1 MGYQFKPPSVAMNKP
16 GVILIT
22 ILLIVMILS
31 IISVQISKNFY
42 ISLKREAYLDFKNL
56 SHQMLM
62 SSEKQAIKS
71 LQKNIK
77 PFQSKLTLNDSILN
91 NKFYFQN
98 ALMLLEV
105 SVLDAS
111 NCFNL
116 NSLFK
121 PSGNSYEIRPLYKAW
136 LNRYLKLKQFSEAD
150 IESFIDQLVDWV
162 DRDNQPLNFG
172 AENYFYI
179 GPASKISQFTP
190 KRLLVDISEINNFP
204 IMERMD
210 YRDLITNLCVLPNRN
225 NQIININSL
234 VQSDSLLIAAFF
246 DEENLE
252 YTSSQILNMPKNG
265 YDDVNVFIDQFN
277 QASKFPS
284 QVLSINSQTFRLQSD
299 IINENFSANLETL
312 VILDISNSAEVI
324 RRTFN
329 F

>member
-1 MGYQFKPPSVAMNKP
+1 MNKP

-22 ILLIVMILS
+22 TLLIVMILS

-77 PFQSKLTLNDSILN
+77 SFQSKLTLNDSLLN

-98 ALMLLEV
+98 DLMILEV

-136 LNRYLKLKQFSEAD
+136 LKRYLKLKQFNEAD

-210 YRDLITNLCVLPNRN
+210 YRDLITNLCVFPNRN

-252 YTSSQILNMPKNG
+252 YIASQILNMPKNG

-312 VILDISNSAEVI
+312 VILDISNSAEVLS
-324 RRTFN
+324 RTFN

>member
-1 MGYQFKPPSVAMNKP
+1 MNKP

-22 ILLIVMILS
+22 TLLIVMILS

-62 SSEKQAIKS
+62 SSEKQAIKL

-77 PFQSKLTLNDSILN
+77 SFQSKLTLNDSLLN

-98 ALMLLEV
+98 DLMVLEV

-121 PSGNSYEIRPLYKAW
+121 PSGKSYEIRPLYKAW
-136 LNRYLKLKQFSEAD
+136 LKRYLKLKQFNEAD

-204 IMERMD
+204 IMERVD
-210 YRDLITNLCVLPNRN
+210 YRDLITNLCVFPNRN

-252 YTSSQILNMPKNG
+252 YIASQILNMPKNG

-299 IINENFSANLETL
+299 IINENFSANLESL
-312 VILDISNSAEVI
+312 VILDISNSAEVLS
-324 RRTFN
+324 RTFN

>member
-1 MGYQFKPPSVAMNKP
+1 MNKP

-22 ILLIVMILS
+22 TLLIVMILS

-71 LQKNIK
+71 LQKNVK
-77 PFQSKLTLNDSILN
+77 PFQSKLTLNDSLLN

-98 ALMLLEV
+98 DLMVLEV

-136 LNRYLKLKQFSEAD
+136 LKRYLKLKQFNEAD

-162 DRDNQPLNFG
+162 DHDNQPLNFG

-179 GPASKISQFTP
+179 GPSSKISQFTP

-210 YRDLITNLCVLPNRN
+210 YRDLITSLCVLPNRN

>member
-1 MGYQFKPPSVAMNKP
+1 MNKP

-22 ILLIVMILS
+22 TLLIVMILS

-77 PFQSKLTLNDSILN
+77 LFQSKLTLNDSLLN

-98 ALMLLEV
+98 DLMLLEV

-136 LNRYLKLKQFSEAD
+136 LKRYLKLKQFNEAD
-150 IESFIDQLVDWV
+150 IESFIDQLIDWV

-204 IMERMD
+204 IMERVD
-210 YRDLITNLCVLPNRN
+210 YRDLITNLCVFPNRD

-246 DEENLE
+246 NEENLE
-252 YTSSQILNMPKNG
+252 YIASQILNMPKNG

-284 QVLSINSQTFRLQSD
+284 QVLSINSQTFILQSD

-312 VILDISNSAEVI
+312 VILDNSNSAEVLG
-324 RRTFN
+324 RTFN

>member
-1 MGYQFKPPSVAMNKP
+1 MNKP

-22 ILLIVMILS
+22 TLLIVMILS

-62 SSEKQAIKS
+62 SSEKQAIKL

-77 PFQSKLTLNDSILN
+77 SFQSKLTLNDSLLN

-98 ALMLLEV
+98 DLMVLEV

-121 PSGNSYEIRPLYKAW
+121 PSGKSYEIRPLYKAW
-136 LNRYLKLKQFSEAD
+136 LKRYLKLKQFNEAD

-204 IMERMD
+204 IMERVD
-210 YRDLITNLCVLPNRN
+210 YRDLITNLCVFPNRN

-252 YTSSQILNMPKNG
+252 YIASQILNMPKNG

-284 QVLSINSQTFRLQSD
+284 QVLSINSQTFILQSD

-312 VILDISNSAEVI
+312 VILDNSNSAEVLG
-324 RRTFN
+324 RTFN

>member
-1 MGYQFKPPSVAMNKP
+1 MNKP

-22 ILLIVMILS
+22 TLLIVMILS
-31 IISVQISKNFY
+31 IISMQISKNFY

-77 PFQSKLTLNDSILN
+77 LFQSKLTLNDSLLN

-98 ALMLLEV
+98 DLMVLEV

-136 LNRYLKLKQFSEAD
+136 LKRYLKLKQFNEAD

-162 DRDNQPLNFG
+162 DHDNQPLNFG

-252 YTSSQILNMPKNG
+252 YTASQILNMPKNG

-312 VILDISNSAEVI
+312 VILDISNSAEVLS
-324 RRTFN
+324 RTFN

>member
-1 MGYQFKPPSVAMNKP
+1 MNKP

-22 ILLIVMILS
+22 TLLIVMILS

-62 SSEKQAIKS
+62 SSEKQAIKL

-77 PFQSKLTLNDSILN
+77 SFQSKLTLNDSLLN

-98 ALMLLEV
+98 DLMVLEV

-121 PSGNSYEIRPLYKAW
+121 PSGKSYEIRPLYKAW
-136 LNRYLKLKQFSEAD
+136 LKRYLKLKQFNEAD

-204 IMERMD
+204 IMEWVD

-252 YTSSQILNMPKNG
+252 YTASQILNMPKNG

-299 IINENFSANLETL
+299 IINENFSANLESL
-312 VILDISNSAEVI
+312 VILDISNSAEVLS
-324 RRTFN
+324 RTFN

>member
-1 MGYQFKPPSVAMNKP
+1 MNKP

-22 ILLIVMILS
+22 TLLIVMILS

-77 PFQSKLTLNDSILN
+77 LFQSKLTLNDSLLN

-98 ALMLLEV
+98 DLMVLEV

-136 LNRYLKLKQFSEAD
+136 LKRYLKLKQFNEAD

-312 VILDISNSAEVI
+312 VILDISNSAEVLS
-324 RRTFN
+324 RTFN

>member
-1 MGYQFKPPSVAMNKP
+1 MNKP

-22 ILLIVMILS
+22 TLLIVMILS

-77 PFQSKLTLNDSILN
+77 PFQSKLTLNDSLLN

-98 ALMLLEV
+98 DLMVLEV

-136 LNRYLKLKQFSEAD
+136 LKRYLKLKQFNEAD

-162 DRDNQPLNFG
+162 DHDNQPLNFG

-252 YTSSQILNMPKNG
+252 YTASQILNMPKNG

-312 VILDISNSAEVI
+312 VILDISNSAEVLS
-324 RRTFN
+324 RTFN

>member
-1 MGYQFKPPSVAMNKP
+1 MNKP

-22 ILLIVMILS
+22 TLLIVMILS

-62 SSEKQAIKS
+62 SSEKQAIRS

-77 PFQSKLTLNDSILN
+77 SFQSKLTLNDSILN

-98 ALMLLEV
+98 DLMVLEV

-136 LNRYLKLKQFSEAD
+136 LKRYLKLKQFNEAD

-204 IMERMD
+204 IMERID

-252 YTSSQILNMPKNG
+252 YTASQILNMPKNG
-265 YDDVNVFIDQFN
+265 YDDANVFIDQFN

-284 QVLSINSQTFRLQSD
+284 QVLSINSQTFKLQSD

-312 VILDISNSAEVI
+312 VILDISNSAEVLS
-324 RRTFN
+324 RTFN

>member
-1 MGYQFKPPSVAMNKP
+1 MNKP

-22 ILLIVMILS
+22 TLLIVMILS

-77 PFQSKLTLNDSILN
+77 SFQSKLTLNDSLLN

-98 ALMLLEV
+98 DLMILEV

-136 LNRYLKLKQFSEAD
+136 LKRYLKLKQFNEAD

-252 YTSSQILNMPKNG
+252 YTASQILNMPKNG

-284 QVLSINSQTFRLQSD
+284 QVLSINSQTFILQSD

-312 VILDISNSAEVI
+312 VILDNSNSAEVLS
-324 RRTFN
+324 RTFN

>member
-1 MGYQFKPPSVAMNKP
+1 MNKP

-22 ILLIVMILS
+22 TLLIVMILS
-31 IISVQISKNFY
+31 IISMQISKNFY

-77 PFQSKLTLNDSILN
+77 SFQLKLTLNDSLLN

-98 ALMLLEV
+98 DLMVLEV

-136 LNRYLKLKQFSEAD
+136 LKRYLKLKQLNEAD

-162 DRDNQPLNFG
+162 DSDNQPLNFG

-179 GPASKISQFTP
+179 GPTSKISQFTP

-312 VILDISNSAEVI
+312 VILDISNSAEVLS
-324 RRTFN
+324 RTFN

>member
-1 MGYQFKPPSVAMNKP
+1 MNKP

-22 ILLIVMILS
+22 TLLIVMILS

-56 SHQMLM
+56 SHQMLI

-77 PFQSKLTLNDSILN
+77 LFQSKLTLNDSLLN

-98 ALMLLEV
+98 DLMILEV

-136 LNRYLKLKQFSEAD
+136 LKRYLKLKQFNEAD

-204 IMERMD
+204 IMERVD
-210 YRDLITNLCVLPNRN
+210 YRDLITNLCVFPNRN

-252 YTSSQILNMPKNG
+252 YIASQILNMPKNG

-284 QVLSINSQTFRLQSD
+284 QVLSINSQTFILQSD

-312 VILDISNSAEVI
+312 VILDNSNSAEVLG
-324 RRTFN
+324 RTFN

>member
-1 MGYQFKPPSVAMNKP
+1 MNKP

-22 ILLIVMILS
+22 TLLIVMILS

-77 PFQSKLTLNDSILN
+77 LFQSKLTLNDSLLN

-98 ALMLLEV
+98 DLMLLEV

-136 LNRYLKLKQFSEAD
+136 LKRYLKLKQFNEAD

-190 KRLLVDISEINNFP
+190 KRLLVDISEIDNFP

-312 VILDISNSAEVI
+312 VILDISNSAEV
-324 RRTFN
+324 
-329 F
+329 

>member
-1 MGYQFKPPSVAMNKP
+1 MNKP

-22 ILLIVMILS
+22 TLLIVMILS
-31 IISVQISKNFY
+31 IISMQISKNFY

-71 LQKNIK
+71 LQKNVK
-77 PFQSKLTLNDSILN
+77 PFQSKLTLNDSLLN

-98 ALMLLEV
+98 DLMVLEV

-136 LNRYLKLKQFSEAD
+136 LKRYLKLKQFNEAD
-150 IESFIDQLVDWV
+150 IESFIDQLIDWV
-162 DRDNQPLNFG
+162 DHDNQPLNFG

-179 GPASKISQFTP
+179 GPTSKISQFTP

-246 DEENLE
+246 HEENLE

>member
-1 MGYQFKPPSVAMNKP
+1 MNKP

-22 ILLIVMILS
+22 TLLIVMILS

-77 PFQSKLTLNDSILN
+77 SFQSKLTLNDSLLN

-98 ALMLLEV
+98 DLMVLEV

-136 LNRYLKLKQFSEAD
+136 LKRYLKLKQFNEAD

-210 YRDLITNLCVLPNRN
+210 FRDLITNLCVLPNRN

-234 VQSDSLLIAAFF
+234 VQSDSLLISAFF

-252 YTSSQILNMPKNG
+252 YTASQILNMPKNG

-299 IINENFSANLETL
+299 IINENFSANLESL
-312 VILDISNSAEVI
+312 VILDISNSAEVLS
-324 RRTFN
+324 RTFN

>member
-1 MGYQFKPPSVAMNKP
+1 MNKP

-22 ILLIVMILS
+22 TLLIVMILS

-77 PFQSKLTLNDSILN
+77 SFQSKLTLNDSLLN

-98 ALMLLEV
+98 DLMILEV

-136 LNRYLKLKQFSEAD
+136 LKRYLKLKQFNEAD

-204 IMERMD
+204 IMERLD
-210 YRDLITNLCVLPNRN
+210 YRDLITNLCVFPNRN

-252 YTSSQILNMPKNG
+252 YITSQILNMPKNG

-284 QVLSINSQTFRLQSD
+284 QVLSINSQTFMLQSD

-312 VILDISNSAEVI
+312 VILDNSNSAEVLG
-324 RRTFN
+324 RTFN

>member
-1 MGYQFKPPSVAMNKP
+1 MNKP

-22 ILLIVMILS
+22 TLLIVMILS

-77 PFQSKLTLNDSILN
+77 SFQSKLTLNDSLLN

-98 ALMLLEV
+98 DLMILEV

-121 PSGNSYEIRPLYKAW
+121 PSGNSYEIRPLYKTW
-136 LNRYLKLKQFSEAD
+136 LKRYLKLKQFNEAD

-204 IMERMD
+204 IMERVD
-210 YRDLITNLCVLPNRN
+210 YRDLITNLCVFPNRN

-246 DEENLE
+246 NEENLE
-252 YTSSQILNMPKNG
+252 YIASQILNMPKNG

-284 QVLSINSQTFRLQSD
+284 QVLSINSQTFILQSD

-312 VILDISNSAEVI
+312 VILDNSNSAEVLG
-324 RRTFN
+324 RTFN

>member
-1 MGYQFKPPSVAMNKP
+1 MNKP

-22 ILLIVMILS
+22 TLLIVMILS
-31 IISVQISKNFY
+31 IISMQISKNFY

-77 PFQSKLTLNDSILN
+77 SLQSKLTLNDSLLN

-98 ALMLLEV
+98 DLMVLEV

-121 PSGNSYEIRPLYKAW
+121 PSGKSYEIRPLYKAW
-136 LNRYLKLKQFSEAD
+136 LKRYLKLKQFNEAD

-204 IMERMD
+204 IMERVD
-210 YRDLITNLCVLPNRN
+210 YRDLITNLCVFPNRN

-252 YTSSQILNMPKNG
+252 YIASQILNMPKNG

-284 QVLSINSQTFRLQSD
+284 QVLSINSQTFILQSD

-312 VILDISNSAEVI
+312 VILDNSNSAEVLS
-324 RRTFN
+324 RTFN

>member
-1 MGYQFKPPSVAMNKP
+1 
-16 GVILIT
+16 
-22 ILLIVMILS
+22 
-31 IISVQISKNFY
+31 
-42 ISLKREAYLDFKNL
+42 
-56 SHQMLM
+56 
-62 SSEKQAIKS
+62 
-71 LQKNIK
+71 
-77 PFQSKLTLNDSILN
+77 
-91 NKFYFQN
+91 
-98 ALMLLEV
+98 MLLEV

-121 PSGNSYEIRPLYKAW
+121 SSGNSYEIRPLYKAW
-136 LNRYLKLKQFSEAD
+136 LKRYLKLKQFNEAD
-150 IESFIDQLVDWV
+150 IESFIDQLIDWV

-210 YRDLITNLCVLPNRN
+210 FRDLITNLCVLPNRN

-252 YTSSQILNMPKNG
+252 YTASQILNMPKNG
-265 YDDVNVFIDQFN
+265 YDDANVFIDQFN
-277 QASKFPS
+277 QGSKFPS

-312 VILDISNSAEVI
+312 VILDISNSAEVLS
-324 RRTFN
+324 RTFN

>member
-1 MGYQFKPPSVAMNKP
+1 MNKP

-22 ILLIVMILS
+22 TLLIVMILS

-77 PFQSKLTLNDSILN
+77 SFQSKLTLNDSLLN

-98 ALMLLEV
+98 DLMILEV

-136 LNRYLKLKQFSEAD
+136 LKRYLKLKQFNEAD

-204 IMERMD
+204 IMERID

-225 NQIININSL
+225 NQTININSL

-252 YTSSQILNMPKNG
+252 YTASQILNMPKNG

-312 VILDISNSAEVI
+312 VILDISNSAEVLS
-324 RRTFN
+324 RTFN

>member
-1 MGYQFKPPSVAMNKP
+1 MNKP

-22 ILLIVMILS
+22 TLLIVMILS

-77 PFQSKLTLNDSILN
+77 SFQSKLTLNDSLLN

-98 ALMLLEV
+98 DLMILEV

-136 LNRYLKLKQFSEAD
+136 LKRYLKLKQFNEAD

-204 IMERMD
+204 IMERVD
-210 YRDLITNLCVLPNRN
+210 YRDLITNLCVFPNRN

-252 YTSSQILNMPKNG
+252 YTASQILNMPKNG

-284 QVLSINSQTFRLQSD
+284 QVLSINSQTFMLQSD

-312 VILDISNSAEVI
+312 VILDNSNSAEVLG
-324 RRTFN
+324 RTFN

>member
-1 MGYQFKPPSVAMNKP
+1 MNKP

-22 ILLIVMILS
+22 TLLIVMILS

-62 SSEKQAIKS
+62 SSEKQAIKL

-77 PFQSKLTLNDSILN
+77 SFQSKLTLNDSLLN

-98 ALMLLEV
+98 DLMVLEV

-121 PSGNSYEIRPLYKAW
+121 PSGNSYEIRPLYKSW
-136 LNRYLKLKQFSEAD
+136 LKRYLKLKQFNEAD

-204 IMERMD
+204 IMERVD
-210 YRDLITNLCVLPNRN
+210 YRDLIANLCVLPNRN

-234 VQSDSLLIAAFF
+234 VQSDSLLISAFF

-252 YTSSQILNMPKNG
+252 YTASQILNMPKNG

-299 IINENFSANLETL
+299 IINENFSANLESL
-312 VILDISNSAEVI
+312 VILDISNSAEVLS
-324 RRTFN
+324 RTFN

>member
-1 MGYQFKPPSVAMNKP
+1 MNKP

-22 ILLIVMILS
+22 TLLIVMILS
-31 IISVQISKNFY
+31 IISMQISKNFY

-77 PFQSKLTLNDSILN
+77 LFQSKLTLNDSLLN

-98 ALMLLEV
+98 DLMVLEV

-136 LNRYLKLKQFSEAD
+136 LKRYLKLKQFNEAD

-252 YTSSQILNMPKNG
+252 YTASQILNMPKNG

-312 VILDISNSAEVI
+312 VILDISNSAEVLS
-324 RRTFN
+324 RTFN

>member
-1 MGYQFKPPSVAMNKP
+1 MNKP

-22 ILLIVMILS
+22 TLLIVMILS

-77 PFQSKLTLNDSILN
+77 SFQSKLTLNDSLLN

-98 ALMLLEV
+98 DLMILEV

-136 LNRYLKLKQFSEAD
+136 LKRYLKLKQFNEAD

-284 QVLSINSQTFRLQSD
+284 QVLSINSQTFILQSD

-312 VILDISNSAEVI
+312 VILDISNSAEVLS
-324 RRTFN
+324 RTFN

>member
-1 MGYQFKPPSVAMNKP
+1 MNKP

-22 ILLIVMILS
+22 TLLIVMILS

-77 PFQSKLTLNDSILN
+77 SFQSKLTLNDSLLN

-98 ALMLLEV
+98 DLMILEV

-136 LNRYLKLKQFSEAD
+136 LKRYLKLKQFNEAD

-210 YRDLITNLCVLPNRN
+210 FRDLITNLCVLPNRN

-234 VQSDSLLIAAFF
+234 AQSDSLLIAAFF

-252 YTSSQILNMPKNG
+252 YITSQILNMPKNG

-284 QVLSINSQTFRLQSD
+284 QVLSINSQTFILQSD

-312 VILDISNSAEVI
+312 VILDNSNSAEVLG
-324 RRTFN
+324 RTFN

>member
-1 MGYQFKPPSVAMNKP
+1 MNKP

-22 ILLIVMILS
+22 TLLIVMILS

-77 PFQSKLTLNDSILN
+77 SFQSKLTLNDSLLN

-98 ALMLLEV
+98 DLMILEV

-136 LNRYLKLKQFSEAD
+136 LKRYLKLKQFNEAD

-210 YRDLITNLCVLPNRN
+210 YRDLITNLCVFPNRN

-234 VQSDSLLIAAFF
+234 AQSDSLLIAAFF

-252 YTSSQILNMPKNG
+252 YIASQILNMPKNG

-284 QVLSINSQTFRLQSD
+284 QVLSINSQTFILQSD

-312 VILDISNSAEVI
+312 VILDNSNSAEVLG
-324 RRTFN
+324 RTFN

>member
-1 MGYQFKPPSVAMNKP
+1 MTKP

-22 ILLIVMILS
+22 TLLIVMILS

-77 PFQSKLTLNDSILN
+77 SFQSKLTLNDSLLN

-98 ALMLLEV
+98 DLMILEV

-136 LNRYLKLKQFSEAD
+136 LKRYLKLKQFNEAD

-204 IMERMD
+204 IMERVD
-210 YRDLITNLCVLPNRN
+210 YRDLITNLCVFPNRN

-252 YTSSQILNMPKNG
+252 YIASQILNMPKNG

-284 QVLSINSQTFRLQSD
+284 QVLSINSQTFILQSD

-312 VILDISNSAEVI
+312 VILDNSNSAEVLG
-324 RRTFN
+324 RTFN

>member
-1 MGYQFKPPSVAMNKP
+1 MNKP

-22 ILLIVMILS
+22 TLLIVMILS

-77 PFQSKLTLNDSILN
+77 SFQSKLTLNDSLLN

-98 ALMLLEV
+98 DLMILEV

-121 PSGNSYEIRPLYKAW
+121 PSGKSYEIRPLYKAW
-136 LNRYLKLKQFSEAD
+136 LKRYLKLKQFNEAD

-204 IMERMD
+204 IMERVD
-210 YRDLITNLCVLPNRN
+210 YRDLIANLCVLPNRN

-234 VQSDSLLIAAFF
+234 VQSDSLLISAFF

-252 YTSSQILNMPKNG
+252 YTASQILNMPKNG

-299 IINENFSANLETL
+299 IINENFSANLESL
-312 VILDISNSAEVI
+312 VILDISNSAEVLS
-324 RRTFN
+324 RTFN

>member
-1 MGYQFKPPSVAMNKP
+1 MNKP

-22 ILLIVMILS
+22 TLLIVMILS
-31 IISVQISKNFY
+31 IISMQISKNFY

-71 LQKNIK
+71 LQKNVK
-77 PFQSKLTLNDSILN
+77 PFQSKLTLNDSLLN

-98 ALMLLEV
+98 DLMLLEV

-136 LNRYLKLKQFSEAD
+136 LKRYLKLKQFNEAD

-162 DRDNQPLNFG
+162 DHDNQPLNFG

>member
-1 MGYQFKPPSVAMNKP
+1 MNKP

-22 ILLIVMILS
+22 TLLIVMILS

-77 PFQSKLTLNDSILN
+77 SFQSKLTLNDSLLN

-98 ALMLLEV
+98 DLMILEV

-116 NSLFK
+116 NSLFN

-136 LNRYLKLKQFSEAD
+136 LKRYLKLKQFNEAD

-162 DRDNQPLNFG
+162 DLDNQPLNFG

-204 IMERMD
+204 IMERVD
-210 YRDLITNLCVLPNRN
+210 YRDLITNLCVFPNRN

-252 YTSSQILNMPKNG
+252 YIASQILNMPKNG

-277 QASKFPS
+277 QTSKFPS
-284 QVLSINSQTFRLQSD
+284 QVLSINSQTFILQSD

-312 VILDISNSAEVI
+312 VILDNSNSAEVLG
-324 RRTFN
+324 RTFN

>member
-1 MGYQFKPPSVAMNKP
+1 MNKP

-22 ILLIVMILS
+22 TLLIVMILS

-62 SSEKQAIKS
+62 SSEKQAIKL

-77 PFQSKLTLNDSILN
+77 SFQSKLTLNDSLLN

-98 ALMLLEV
+98 DLMVLEV

-121 PSGNSYEIRPLYKAW
+121 PSGKSYEIRPLYKAW
-136 LNRYLKLKQFSEAD
+136 LKRYLKLKQFNEAD

-234 VQSDSLLIAAFF
+234 VQSDSLLISAFF

-252 YTSSQILNMPKNG
+252 YTASQILNMPKNG

-299 IINENFSANLETL
+299 IINENFSANLESL
-312 VILDISNSAEVI
+312 VILDISNSAEVLS
-324 RRTFN
+324 RTFN

>member
-1 MGYQFKPPSVAMNKP
+1 MNKP

-22 ILLIVMILS
+22 TLLIVMILS

-77 PFQSKLTLNDSILN
+77 PFQSKLTLNDSLLN

-98 ALMLLEV
+98 DLMVLEV

-136 LNRYLKLKQFSEAD
+136 LKRYLKLKQFNEAD

-162 DRDNQPLNFG
+162 DHDNQPLNFG

-179 GPASKISQFTP
+179 GPSSKISQFTP

-210 YRDLITNLCVLPNRN
+210 YRDLITSLCVLPNRN

-312 VILDISNSAEVI
+312 VILDISNSAEVLS
-324 RRTFN
+324 RTFN

>member
-1 MGYQFKPPSVAMNKP
+1 MNKP

-22 ILLIVMILS
+22 TLLIVMILS

-77 PFQSKLTLNDSILN
+77 PFQSKLTLNDSLLN

-98 ALMLLEV
+98 DLMVLEV

-136 LNRYLKLKQFSEAD
+136 LKRYLKLKQFNEAD

-162 DRDNQPLNFG
+162 DHDNQPLNFG

>member
-1 MGYQFKPPSVAMNKP
+1 MNKP

-22 ILLIVMILS
+22 TLLIVMILS
-31 IISVQISKNFY
+31 IISMQISKNFY

-77 PFQSKLTLNDSILN
+77 PFQSKLTLNDSLLN

-98 ALMLLEV
+98 DLMILEV

-136 LNRYLKLKQFSEAD
+136 LKRYLKLKQFNEAD

-225 NQIININSL
+225 NQTININSL

-252 YTSSQILNMPKNG
+252 YTASQILNMPKNG

-312 VILDISNSAEVI
+312 VILDISNSAEVLS
-324 RRTFN
+324 RTFN

>member
-1 MGYQFKPPSVAMNKP
+1 MNKP

-22 ILLIVMILS
+22 TLLIVMILS

-77 PFQSKLTLNDSILN
+77 PFQSKLTLNDSLLN

-98 ALMLLEV
+98 DLMVLEV

-136 LNRYLKLKQFSEAD
+136 LKRYLKLKQFNEAD
-150 IESFIDQLVDWV
+150 IESFIDQLIDWV

-210 YRDLITNLCVLPNRN
+210 YRDLITSLCVLPNRN

-234 VQSDSLLIAAFF
+234 VQSNSLLIAAFF

-312 VILDISNSAEVI
+312 VILDISNSAEVLS
-324 RRTFN
+324 RTFN

>member
-1 MGYQFKPPSVAMNKP
+1 MNKP

-22 ILLIVMILS
+22 TLLIVMILS
-31 IISVQISKNFY
+31 IISMQISKNFY

-77 PFQSKLTLNDSILN
+77 PFQSKLTLNDSLLN

-98 ALMLLEV
+98 DLMVLEV

-136 LNRYLKLKQFSEAD
+136 LKRYLKLKQFNEAD

-162 DRDNQPLNFG
+162 DHDNQPLNFG

>member
-1 MGYQFKPPSVAMNKP
+1 
-16 GVILIT
+16 
-22 ILLIVMILS
+22 MILS

-77 PFQSKLTLNDSILN
+77 SFQSKLTLNDSLLN

-98 ALMLLEV
+98 DLMILEV

-136 LNRYLKLKQFSEAD
+136 LKRYLKLKQFNEAD

-204 IMERMD
+204 IMERVD
-210 YRDLITNLCVLPNRN
+210 YRDLITNLCVFPNRN

-252 YTSSQILNMPKNG
+252 YIASQILNMPKNG

-284 QVLSINSQTFRLQSD
+284 QVLSINSQTFILQSD

-312 VILDISNSAEVI
+312 VILDNSNSAEVLG
-324 RRTFN
+324 RTFN